1 MQEPDLI
8 IEVEGGVVNAV
19 YTDLALHVVVNDHDE
34 GVEAGAVA
42 VLPLTPREEARR
54 SCARKKPE
62 PFARGWVDIA
72 RTSGGREW
80 LLWVGPLIRARVVTA
95 GDAGRYRASVET
107 VGYLDAAK
115 FASLPDAQ
123 RWCEQKITDLL
134 AETRARLGLSRTP
147 GVCSQLFGRRR
158 L

>member
-19 YTDLALHVVVNDHDE
+19 HTDLALHVVVNDHDE

-42 VLPLTPREEARR
+42 VLPLTPRKEARR
-54 SCARKKPE
+54 SSARKKPE
-62 PFARGWVDIA
+62 PSARGWVDVVRI
-72 RTSGGREW
+72 SGGREW
-80 LLWVGPLIRARVVTA
+80 LLWVGPLIRARIVMA
-95 GDAGRYRASVET
+95 GDTGQYRASVEA
-107 VGYLDAAK
+107 VGYLETVK

-123 RWCEQKITDLL
+123 RWCEQEIDDLL

-147 GVCSQLFGRRR
+147 GVCSRLFGRSW

>member
-19 YTDLALHVVVNDHDE
+19 YTDLALHVVVNDHDA
-34 GVEAGAVA
+34 GVEAGAVT
-42 VLPLTPREEARR
+42 VLPLTPSEEAQRA
-54 SCARKKPE
+54 SAQKKPK
-62 PFARGWVDIA
+62 PFARGWVNVA
-72 RTSGGREW
+72 RTSGDCEW

-107 VGYLDAAK
+107 VGYLDAAE
-115 FASLPDAQ
+115 FASSPDAQ

-147 GVCSQLFGRRR
+147 GVCSRLFGRSW